1 MSSKINVAWM
11 GYPDTVRSPRG
22 PKSPL
27 GLGWLQVL
35 RTKAGQDSVGAEAV
49 LPSGGGGGVG
59 AALFT
64 RDSPPDHTPGAR
76 GTLWPG
82 RWASGAGDS
91 PLRDPGGASLDSQ
104 ALRPFPAPIGP
115 GRRSQGCPS
124 LGISRMPHLPAH
136 HKVCQRSSL
145 HPGKTSPEF
154 CRRRSAGT

>member
-22 PKSPL
+22 LKSPL
-27 GLGWLQVL
+27 GLGWLQVR
-35 RTKAGQDSVGAEAV
+35 RTKAGQDSVGARAV
-49 LPSGGGGGVG
+49 LPSGVWGWGGGRHCLLG
-59 AALFT
+59 
-64 RDSPPDHTPGAR
+64 TPHPSHSR

-82 RWASGAGDS
+82 TWASGAGNS

-136 HKVCQRSSL
+136 HEVCQRSSL